1 MPDPTRLS
9 LQAALMAM
17 STWVL
22 GSLLL
27 GATYAVVGIGGIV
40 VLLLTLVVTRLI
52 APHIGE

>member
-1 MPDPTRLS
+1 
-9 LQAALMAM
+9 MAM